1 MFTLTMTSNIG
12 GLEFVCVCVCVC
24 ACAAQLVMQ
33 KKKESNWWDMAVR
46 TTDYDSFVTLSR
58 VCTCV
63 SYSALNKAEPTL
75 YVHLWLEYVGQ

>member
-1 MFTLTMTSNIG
+1 
-12 GLEFVCVCVCVC
+12 
-24 ACAAQLVMQ
+24 MQ